1 MNSNF
6 SDKQIEAYAAAFREG
21 DAIWCGGEWYE
32 VVKNKENG
40 DNRLTAYV
48 DGNIFIINDNR
59 YGGRQSGTPYGFW
72 VSGRNKNPYRVT
84 TLEDYEL
91 QGGEKL
97 VWLGGELTMA
107 YTTFGKTYKAISDH
121 RGKVYYRDDKD
132 NLCEA
137 GNKGWAVIPRYEQV
151 KHSDDQAKK
160 EPKFNVGDKVL
171 VNKFISG
178 TIVEVLG
185 NDKYLVSIVYR
196 SGMEERNEFNGFQL
210 ELAKEEPPAPR
221 VITFNEEEINEELN
235 SDVTGFDMDL
245 HHVLSDLE
253 STLKSKNKDYGDSF
267 KQSYDEFGMTAVNI
281 RLTDKFN
288 RFKQL
293 AKGAEPQV
301 DESLKD
307 TIKDIAGYMIL
318 TLIELNREDDND
330 E

>member
-1 MNSNF
+1 MNSKFN
-6 SDKQIEAYAAAFREG
+6 DKQIEAYAAAFREG
-21 DAIWCGGEWYE
+21 DAIWCDGEWRKVTHSNETWTLTTESPNLY
-32 VVKNKENG
+32 VVRNTDG
-40 DNRLTAYV
+40 DSVT
-48 DGNIFIINDNR
+48 
-59 YGGRQSGTPYGFW
+59 GGFFHT
-72 VSGRNKNPYRVT
+72 VTPYRVT
-84 TLEDYEL
+84 TLYDYDL

-97 VWLGGELTMA
+97 VWLGESC
-107 YTTFGKTYKAISDH
+107 YYRTFGKTYETFLD
-121 RGKVYYRDDKD
+121 GDEGNVVYRND
-132 NLCEA
+132 A
-137 GNKGWAVIPRYEQV
+137 GDLAFRVAYSEWGVIPRYDQV
-151 KHSDDQAKK
+151 ARN
-160 EPKFNVGDKVL
+160 KFNVGDKVL
-171 VNKFISG
+171 VNKFIGG
-178 TIVEVLG
+178 TVVEVLG

-221 VITFNEEEINEELN
+221 VITFNEEEINKELD
-235 SDVTGFDMDL
+235 SEVTDFDMDL

-307 TIKDIAGYMIL
+307 TIKDIAGYMVL
-318 TLIELNREDDND
+318 TLIELNREDDGD

>member
-1 MNSNF
+1 MNSKF
-6 SDKQIEAYAAAFREG
+6 SDKQIEAYAAAFEEG
-21 DAIWCGGEWYE
+21 DAIWCGGEWE
-32 VVKNKENG
+32 KVSKLKESQA
-40 DNRLTAYV
+40 LTTESR
-48 DGNIFIINDNR
+48 NR
-59 YGGRQSGTPYGFW
+59 YVIRNYGGDVATEGFNMF
-72 VSGRNKNPYRVT
+72 SLLYNRYRVT
-84 TLEDYEL
+84 TLEHYVPQKGD
-91 QGGEKL
+91 K
-97 VWLGGELTMA
+97 VIWLEEDG
-107 YTTFGKTYKAISDH
+107 ISDFLKFGQVCPVGMVSQAGVEE
-121 RGKVYYRDDKD
+121 RAAIID
-132 NLCEA
+132 NDGDVIFLFNLPRTNV
-137 GNKGWAVIPRYEQV
+137 GVIPRCDRV
-151 KHSDDQAKK
+151 ARN
-160 EPKFNVGDKVL
+160 KFNVGDNVL
-171 VNKFISG
+171 VNKFIGG

-210 ELAKEEPPAPR
+210 ELAKEEPSAPR

-235 SDVTGFDMDL
+235 SEVTDFDMDL

-293 AKGAEPQV
+293 AKGADPQV

-307 TIKDIAGYMIL
+307 TIKDIAGYMVL
-318 TLIELNREDDND
+318 TLIELNREDDDD

>member
-6 SDKQIEAYAAAFREG
+6 SDKQIEAYAAAFEEG
-21 DAIWCGGEWYE
+21 DAIWCDGEWGKVSKLGESRALTTETPNQHVIRNYD
-32 VVKNKENG
+32 G
-40 DNRLTAYV
+40 DVLNDGFNCNTA
-48 DGNIFIINDNR
+48 
-59 YGGRQSGTPYGFW
+59 
-72 VSGRNKNPYRVT
+72 PYRVT
-84 TLEDYEL
+84 TLYHYDL
-91 QGGEKL
+91 QGGERI
-97 VWLGGELTMA
+97 VWLGESCHHR
-107 YTTFGKTYKAISDH
+107 TFGKTYKTFIDH
-121 RGKVYYRDDKD
+121 DEGNVVYRND
-132 NLCEA
+132 A
-137 GNKGWAVIPRYEQV
+137 GDLAFRVAYSEWGVIPRYDQV
-151 KHSDDQAKK
+151 ARS
-160 EPKFNVGDKVL
+160 KFNVGDKVL
-171 VNKFISG
+171 VNKFIGG

-196 SGMEERNEFNGFQL
+196 SGMEERDEFNGFQL

-221 VITFNEEEINEELN
+221 VITFNEEEINDELD
-235 SDVTGFDMDL
+235 SEVTDFEMDL

-301 DESLKD
+301 DESFKD
-307 TIKDIAGYMIL
+307 TIKDIAGYMVL
-318 TLIELNREDDND
+318 TLIELNRDDND